1 MRPARRAVS
10 RPEIRAELC
19 FGLDNCTGMPSP
31 DAMENLRHFQDQDWR
46 VAEQDIIAA
55 REEVAR
61 TRPPSTEQLA
71 AAPHEVAAVDA
82 AW

>member
-1 MRPARRAVS
+1 LAVITPAWSV
-10 RPEIRAELC
+10 P
-19 FGLDNCTGMPSP
+19 
-31 DAMENLRHFQDQDWR
+31 
-46 VAEQDIIAA
+46 A

-61 TRPPSTEQLA
+61 TRPPGTEQLA

>member
-1 MRPARRAVS
+1 
-10 RPEIRAELC
+10 
-19 FGLDNCTGMPSP
+19 
-31 DAMENLRHFQDQDWR
+31 MENLRHFQDQDWR

-71 AAPHEVAAVDA
+71 AAPHEAAAVDA
-82 AW
+82 AWRGYWPAAIDAAGRR

>member
-1 MRPARRAVS
+1 MLCLSSVRRERDGRS
-10 RPEIRAELC
+10 RFLGC
-19 FGLDNCTGMPSP
+19 V
-31 DAMENLRHFQDQDWR
+31 WR

-55 REEVAR
+55 REEVAH
-61 TRPPSTEQLA
+61 TRPLGTEQLA

>member
-1 MRPARRAVS
+1 
-10 RPEIRAELC
+10 
-19 FGLDNCTGMPSP
+19 MPSP
-31 DAMENLRHFQDQDWR
+31 DAVENLRHFQDQDQDQDWR

-61 TRPPSTEQLA
+61 TRPPGTDQLA